1 MTLIQIPDTINSDL
15 SLICG
20 YTFNQPELSAND
32 FVIVEDRASY
42 RNYFGQVVG
51 PQANL
56 NRSALG
62 PQDNATINAFEQ
74 LEQNNYTRE
83 VVVREVY
90 FYQVNLIKDITQ
102 DPPSSVRRRPQIG
115 SIARQAEEAE
125 IIRYLNLPPADE
137 KYRIGQ
143 IIDSNIGIYI
153 NRRTLFY
160 QSLIAG
166 ATGSGKTNSCANYI
180 RAALQMKFAVII
192 YDHKPDYQDIDK
204 PNQDAMDLLKGNGQ
218 TAQGTTW
225 IEGVNTKYYYLG
237 EQSTTLKGTSI
248 AIPASEFDPAVLAA
262 VMYYPPNETNPR
274 EEFETLLEEFDDEQ
288 QANRKGDEQVTWTL
302 GDFFQWVTSN
312 ASNPSDWQPPP
323 SRRGSIDMRTYR
335 AMVNKMLRR
344 NRRPAWVDGGLPI
357 RPMGN
362 PNGSRARRS
371 SNSAATMGQEQT
383 PPITQW
389 FDPSD
394 TNLLQPG
401 RALVIRVGQAGGG
414 RDYGLF
420 LNYML
425 KRVYDLKEQRKI
437 KFPVLHHIDEAQDL
451 FNGSKQFASAIG
463 NVLSEGVRKGR
474 SRQIAFTIAV
484 QSAAQIPDDILN
496 NLNTRIIHRHNRA
509 SEAQRALEK
518 AADAQISMTKNFG
531 PGEALVDIF
540 GASAVVNARM
550 RLSPFQLTTEELL
563 QQQEQPAQAL
573 QQTQEETEELLQQQ
587 EQPAQALQQ
596 TQEETEELLQ
606 QQEQP
611 AQALQQT
618 QEEEDIGF

>member
-20 YTFNQPELSAND
+20 YTFNEPELSAND
-32 FVIVEDRASY
+32 FVIVEDRASH

-74 LEQNNYTRE
+74 LEQNNYARE

-115 SIARQAEEAE
+115 SIARQATEDE

-137 KYRIGQ
+137 RYRIGQ

-153 NRRTLFY
+153 NPRTLFY

-180 RAALQMKFAVII
+180 RAALQMGFAVII
-192 YDHKPDYQDIDK
+192 YDHKPDYQHIDR
-204 PNQDAMDLLKGNGQ
+204 PNQDATDILNGNGQ
-218 TAQGTTW
+218 TDQDTTW
-225 IEGVNTKYYYLG
+225 IEGINADYYYLG
-237 EQSTTLKGTSI
+237 DESTAFQGTPI
-248 AIPASEFDPAVLAA
+248 GIPASEFDPAVLAA
-262 VMYYPPNETNPR
+262 VMYSPPNETNSR
-274 EEFETLLEEFDDEQ
+274 EEFETLLEEFDDER
-288 QANRKGDEQVTWTL
+288 QADQNGNDRVIWTL
-302 GDFFQWVTSN
+302 RDFFQWVTSN
-312 ASNPSDWQPPP
+312 NDRNWQPPAHTGDRFAGRQR
-323 SRRGSIDMRTYR
+323 STYD
-335 AMVNKMLRR
+335 AMVKKMLRR

-357 RPMGN
+357 RPTAN
-362 PNGSRARRS
+362 PNGTRPTRS
-371 SNSAATMGQEQT
+371 SPSAAVFGQDQT
-383 PPITQW
+383 PQQPQY
-389 FDPSD
+389 FDP

-425 KRVYDLKEQRKI
+425 KRVYDLKEQRQI
-437 KFPVLHHIDEAQDL
+437 TFPVMHHIDEAQDL

-531 PGEALVDIF
+531 PGEALVDLF
-540 GASAVVNARM
+540 GASAVVSARM

-563 QQQEQPAQAL
+563 QQQEE
-573 QQTQEETEELLQQQ
+573 QQTASQSQRQRRSS
-587 EQPAQALQQ
+587 Q
-596 TQEETEELLQ
+596 TR
-606 QQEQP
+606 
-611 AQALQQT
+611 
-618 QEEEDIGF
+618 

>member
-32 FVIVEDRASY
+32 FVIVEDRASQ

-74 LEQNNYTRE
+74 LEQNNYARE

-102 DPPSSVRRRPQIG
+102 DPPSSARRRPQIG
-115 SIARQAEEAE
+115 SIARQATEDE
-125 IIRYLNLPPADE
+125 IIRYLSLPPADE
-137 KYRIGQ
+137 RYRIGQ
-143 IIDSNIGIYI
+143 IIDTNIGVYV
-153 NRRTLFY
+153 NSRTLFY

-166 ATGSGKTNSCANYI
+166 STGSGKTNSCANYI
-180 RAALQMKFAVII
+180 RAALQMDFAVII
-192 YDHKPDYQDIDK
+192 YDHKPDYQHINR
-204 PNQDAMDLLKGNGQ
+204 PNQDAIDILNRNGQ
-218 TAQGTTW
+218 TDQDTTW
-225 IEGVNTKYYYLG
+225 IEGVNANFYYLG
-237 EQSTTLKGTSI
+237 EESTAFQGTSI

-262 VMYYPPNETNPR
+262 VMYYPPNETNQR

-288 QANRKGDEQVTWTL
+288 QANQNGNEPVIWTL
-302 GDFFQWVTSN
+302 RDFFQWVTSN
-312 ASNPSDWQPPP
+312 QNSWQPPE
-323 SRRGSIDMRTYR
+323 SARERLAGKQASTYKT
-335 AMVNKMLRR
+335 MVSKMLRR

-357 RPMGN
+357 RPTGN
-362 PNGSRARRS
+362 SNGNRNIRIDPN
-371 SNSAATMGQEQT
+371 AAMLNLVQT
-383 PPITQW
+383 PQQPQW
-389 FDPSD
+389 FDP
-394 TNLLQPG
+394 TTLLQTG

-425 KRVYDLKEQRKI
+425 KRVYELKEQRHI
-437 KFPVLHHIDEAQDL
+437 TFPVLHHIDEAQDL
-451 FNGSKQFASAIG
+451 FNGSKQFASAMG

-531 PGEALVDIF
+531 PGEALVDLF

-563 QQQEQPAQAL
+563 QQQEQQL
-573 QQTQEETEELLQQQ
+573 QQAQQPQQELL
-587 EQPAQALQQ
+587 A
-596 TQEETEELLQ
+596 
-606 QQEQP
+606 
-611 AQALQQT
+611 
-618 QEEEDIGF
+618 QEEEMPF

>member
-32 FVIVEDRASY
+32 FVIIEDSASQ
-42 RNYFGQVVG
+42 RKYFGQVVG

-74 LEQNNYTRE
+74 LEQKRYTRE

-102 DPPSSVRRRPQIG
+102 NPPSSVRRRPQIG
-115 SIARQAEEAE
+115 SIARQATEDE
-125 IIRYLNLPPADE
+125 IITYLNLPPADE
-137 KYRIGQ
+137 RYRIGQ
-143 IIDSNIGIYI
+143 IIDTNIGIYI
-153 NRRTLFY
+153 NPRTLYY

-166 ATGSGKTNSCANYI
+166 STGSGKTNSCANYI
-180 RAALQMKFAVII
+180 RAASQMNFAVII
-192 YDHKPDYQDIDK
+192 YDHKPDYQHIDI
-204 PNQDAMDLLKGNGQ
+204 PNQDAKDILNSNERTDQ
-218 TAQGTTW
+218 DTTW
-225 IEGVNTKYYYLG
+225 IEGINTDYYYLG
-237 EQSTTLKGTSI
+237 DESTAFKGTPI

-262 VMYYPPNETNPR
+262 VMYYPPNEINSR

-288 QANRKGDEQVTWTL
+288 QANNKNDDRTTWTL
-302 GDFFQWVTSN
+302 GDFYKWVTSYDS
-312 ASNPSDWQPPP
+312 SNPTAAPQAPPHK
-323 SRRGSIDMRTYR
+323 RGVIDARTYK
-335 AMVNKMLRR
+335 AMLSKMVRR
-344 NRRPAWVDGGLPI
+344 NRRPVWVDGGEPI
-357 RPMGN
+357 RPQ
-362 PNGSRARRS
+362 
-371 SNSAATMGQEQT
+371 SNSNGTKSIKPNPSAAMFGKDTAPQK
-383 PPITQW
+383 PQW
-389 FDPSD
+389 FDPAS
-394 TNLLQPG
+394 LLKPG
-401 RALVIRVGQAGGG
+401 KALVIRVGQSGGG

-425 KRVYDLKEQRKI
+425 KRVYDLKEQRQI
-437 KFPVLHHIDEAQDL
+437 AFPVLHHIDEAQDL
-451 FNGSKQFASAIG
+451 FNGSKQFASAMG

-531 PGEALVDIF
+531 PGEALVDLF

-563 QQQEQPAQAL
+563 QA
-573 QQTQEETEELLQQQ
+573 
-587 EQPAQALQQ
+587 
-596 TQEETEELLQ
+596 
-606 QQEQP
+606 
-611 AQALQQT
+611 
-618 QEEEDIGF
+618 QEEEQQQQAAPQSKK

>member
-20 YTFNQPELSAND
+20 YTFNEPELSANE
-32 FVIVEDRASY
+32 FVIVEDRASQ
-42 RNYFGQVVG
+42 RKYFGQVVG

-74 LEQNNYTRE
+74 LEQNNYARD

-90 FYQVNLIKDITQ
+90 FYQINLIKDITQ
-102 DPPSSVRRRPQIG
+102 NPPSSIRRRPQIG
-115 SIARQAEEAE
+115 SIAREATEEE

-137 KYRIGQ
+137 NYRIGE
-143 IIDSNIGIYI
+143 IIDTNIGIYLSA
-153 NRRTLFY
+153 RTLFY

-192 YDHKPDYQDIDK
+192 YDHKPDYQHINT
-204 PNQDAMDLLKGNGQ
+204 PNQDAIEILSGNGKTDQ
-218 TAQGTTW
+218 DTTW
-225 IEGVNTKYYYLG
+225 IEGVNTDFYYLG
-237 EQSTTLKGTSI
+237 EESTAFQGTPI

-262 VMYYPPNETNPR
+262 VMYYPPNETNSR
-274 EEFETLLEEFDDEQ
+274 EEFETLLEEYNDER
-288 QANRKGDEQVTWTL
+288 QAAQDNNEPVNWTL
-302 GDFFQWVTSN
+302 GDFFRWVTSYNPQSPN
-312 ASNPSDWQPPP
+312 ASWQPPEHARERLGGRQA
-323 SRRGSIDMRTYR
+323 STYR
-335 AMVNKMLRR
+335 AMVAKMLRR

-357 RPMGN
+357 RPMANANGRGD
-362 PNGSRARRS
+362 PNAVILGL
-371 SNSAATMGQEQT
+371 NQIPQQ
-383 PPITQW
+383 PQW
-389 FDPSD
+389 FDP

-425 KRVYDLKEQRKI
+425 KRVYDLKEQRRI
-437 KFPVLHHIDEAQDL
+437 TFPVLHHIDEAQDL

-531 PGEALVDIF
+531 PGEALVDLF

-563 QQQEQPAQAL
+563 QQQEQQL
-573 QQTQEETEELLQQQ
+573 QNELL
-587 EQPAQALQQ
+587 A
-596 TQEETEELLQ
+596 
-606 QQEQP
+606 
-611 AQALQQT
+611 
-618 QEEEDIGF
+618 QEEEMPF

>member
-20 YTFNQPELSAND
+20 YTFNDPELSAND
-32 FVIVEDRASY
+32 FVIVEDRTSH

-74 LEQNNYTRE
+74 LEQNNYARE

-115 SIARQAEEAE
+115 SIARQATEDE

-153 NRRTLFY
+153 NPRTLFY

-180 RAALQMKFAVII
+180 RAALQMGFAVII
-192 YDHKPDYQDIDK
+192 YDHKPDYQHINR
-204 PNQDAMDLLKGNGQ
+204 PNQDAIDILNGNGQ
-218 TAQGTTW
+218 IDQDTTW
-225 IEGVNTKYYYLG
+225 IEGINADYYYLG
-237 EQSTTLKGTSI
+237 DESTAFQGTPI
-248 AIPASEFDPAVLAA
+248 GIPASEFDPAVLAA
-262 VMYYPPNETNPR
+262 VMYSPPNETNSR
-274 EEFETLLEEFDDEQ
+274 EEFETLLEEFDDER
-288 QANRKGDEQVTWTL
+288 QADQNGNDRVIWTL
-302 GDFFQWVTSN
+302 RDFFQWVTSN
-312 ASNPSDWQPPP
+312 NDRNWQPPAHTGDRFAGRQR
-323 SRRGSIDMRTYR
+323 STYD
-335 AMVNKMLRR
+335 AMVKKMLRR

-357 RPMGN
+357 RGTAN
-362 PNGSRARRS
+362 SNGARSRRPTSA
-371 SNSAATMGQEQT
+371 SAAALGQDQT
-383 PPITQW
+383 PQQPQW
-389 FDPSD
+389 FDP
-394 TNLLQPG
+394 TNLLKPG
-401 RALVIRVGQAGGG
+401 RALVIQVGQAGGG

-425 KRVYDLKEQRKI
+425 KRVYELRDQRHI
-437 KFPVLHHIDEAQDL
+437 TFPVLHHIDEAQDL

-474 SRQIAFTIAV
+474 SKEIAFTISV

-518 AADAQISMTKNFG
+518 AADAQISMTRNFG
-531 PGEALVDIF
+531 PGEALVDLF

-563 QQQEQPAQAL
+563 QQQEQQAQS
-573 QQTQEETEELLQQQ
+573 
-587 EQPAQALQQ
+587 QPQKQRR
-596 TQEETEELLQ
+596 
-606 QQEQP
+606 
-611 AQALQQT
+611 
-618 QEEEDIGF
+618 GS

>member
-32 FVIVEDRASY
+32 FVIVEDRASH

-115 SIARQAEEAE
+115 SIARQATEDE

-137 KYRIGQ
+137 RYRIGQ

-153 NRRTLFY
+153 NPRTLFY

-166 ATGSGKTNSCANYI
+166 STGSGKTNSCANYI
-180 RAALQMKFAVII
+180 RAALQMGFAVII
-192 YDHKPDYQDIDK
+192 YDHKPDYQHINRRNQEAIDILNRNVHAD
-204 PNQDAMDLLKGNGQ
+204 QD
-218 TAQGTTW
+218 TTW
-225 IEGVNTKYYYLG
+225 IEGVNADYYYLG
-237 EQSTTLKGTSI
+237 EESTAFDGTPI

-262 VMYYPPNETNPR
+262 VMYYPPNETNAR

-288 QANRKGDEQVTWTL
+288 HANQNDNEPVIWTL
-302 GDFFQWVTSN
+302 REFFQWVTSN
-312 ASNPSDWQPPP
+312 QDPWQPPAQ
-323 SRRGSIDMRTYR
+323 RRGQIDMRTYN
-335 AMVNKMLRR
+335 AMVRKMLRR
-344 NRRPAWVDGGLPI
+344 NRRPAWVDGGLSI
-357 RPMGN
+357 RPTAN
-362 PNGSRARRS
+362 PNGARGRRPS
-371 SNSAATMGQEQT
+371 ASAAMLGLEQT
-383 PPITQW
+383 PQQPQW
-389 FDPSD
+389 FDPTD
-394 TNLLQPG
+394 LLQPG

-425 KRVYDLKEQRKI
+425 RRVYELKDQRQI
-437 KFPVLHHIDEAQDL
+437 TFPVLHHIDEAQDL
-451 FNGSKQFASAIG
+451 FNGSKQFASAMG
-463 NVLSEGVRKGR
+463 NVLSEGIRKGR

-531 PGEALVDIF
+531 PGEALVDLF

-563 QQQEQPAQAL
+563 QQQEQQQAAS
-573 QQTQEETEELLQQQ
+573 QSQRQRRGSQTR
-587 EQPAQALQQ
+587 
-596 TQEETEELLQ
+596 
-606 QQEQP
+606 
-611 AQALQQT
+611 
-618 QEEEDIGF
+618 

>member
-20 YTFNQPELSAND
+20 YTFNEPELSAND
-32 FVIVEDRASY
+32 FVIVEDHASH
-42 RNYFGQVVG
+42 RNYFGQVVS

-74 LEQNNYTRE
+74 LERNNYARE
-83 VVVREVY
+83 IVVREVY

-115 SIARQAEEAE
+115 SIARQATEDE

-153 NRRTLFY
+153 SPRTLFY

-180 RAALQMKFAVII
+180 RAALEMGFAVII
-192 YDHKPDYQDIDK
+192 YDHKPDYQHIDR
-204 PNQDAMDLLKGNGQ
+204 PNQDAIEILNGNGQ
-218 TAQGTTW
+218 TDQGTTW
-225 IEGVNTKYYYLG
+225 IQGINADYYYLG
-237 EQSTTLKGTSI
+237 EESTAFQGTSI

-262 VMYYPPNETNPR
+262 VMYYPPNETNSR

-288 QANRKGDEQVTWTL
+288 QANQNGNAPVIWTL
-302 GDFFQWVTSN
+302 RDFFQWVTSN
-312 ASNPSDWQPPP
+312 QDNWQPPEHARERLGGRQA
-323 SRRGSIDMRTYR
+323 STYR
-335 AMVNKMLRR
+335 AMVSKMLRR
-344 NRRPAWVDGGLPI
+344 NRRPAWVDGGMPI
-357 RPMGN
+357 RQTAN
-362 PNGSRARRS
+362 PNGARGRRPS
-371 SNSAATMGQEQT
+371 PSAAVFGQDET
-383 PPITQW
+383 PQQPQW
-389 FDPSD
+389 FDPAD
-394 TNLLQPG
+394 LLQPG

-425 KRVYDLKEQRKI
+425 KRVYELKDQRRI
-437 KFPVLHHIDEAQDL
+437 IFPVLHHIDEAQDL

-474 SRQIAFTIAV
+474 SRQIAFTISV

-531 PGEALVDIF
+531 PGEALIDLF

-563 QQQEQPAQAL
+563 QQQELQATS
-573 QQTQEETEELLQQQ
+573 QSQRQRRGSQTR
-587 EQPAQALQQ
+587 
-596 TQEETEELLQ
+596 
-606 QQEQP
+606 
-611 AQALQQT
+611 
-618 QEEEDIGF
+618 

>member
-32 FVIVEDRASY
+32 FVIVEDRASQ

-90 FYQVNLIKDITQ
+90 FYQINLIKDITQ
-102 DPPSSVRRRPQIG
+102 DPPNSVRRRPQIG
-115 SIARQAEEAE
+115 SIARQATENE
-125 IIRYLNLPPADE
+125 IIRYLSLPPADE
-137 KYRIGQ
+137 RYRIGQ
-143 IIDSNIGIYI
+143 IIDTNIGVYV
-153 NRRTLFY
+153 NPRTLFY

-166 ATGSGKTNSCANYI
+166 STGSGKTNSCANYI
-180 RAALQMKFAVII
+180 RAALQMDFGVII
-192 YDHKPDYQDIDK
+192 YDHKPDYQHINRL
-204 PNQDAMDLLKGNGQ
+204 NQDAIDILNRNGQ
-218 TAQGTTW
+218 TDQDTTW
-225 IEGVNTKYYYLG
+225 IEGVNADFYYLG
-237 EQSTTLKGTSI
+237 EESTAFQGTPI

-262 VMYYPPNETNPR
+262 VMYYPPNETNSR
-274 EEFETLLEEFDDEQ
+274 EEFETLLEEFDDERHADQ
-288 QANRKGDEQVTWTL
+288 NGNEPVIWTL
-302 GDFFQWVTSN
+302 GDFFQWVTSYNPQSPN
-312 ASNPSDWQPPP
+312 APWQPPEHA
-323 SRRGSIDMRTYR
+323 RERLGGRQAQTYR
-335 AMVNKMLRR
+335 AMVAKMLRR

-357 RPMGN
+357 RPTAN
-362 PNGSRARRS
+362 ANATRARRPS
-371 SNSAATMGQEQT
+371 ASAAVFGQDQT
-383 PPITQW
+383 PQQPQW
-389 FDPSD
+389 FDP

-425 KRVYDLKEQRKI
+425 KRVYDLKEQRQI
-437 KFPVLHHIDEAQDL
+437 AFPVLHHIDEAQDL

-531 PGEALVDIF
+531 PGEALVDLF

-563 QQQEQPAQAL
+563 QQQEQ
-573 QQTQEETEELLQQQ
+573 QQQPHQELL
-587 EQPAQALQQ
+587 P
-596 TQEETEELLQ
+596 
-606 QQEQP
+606 
-611 AQALQQT
+611 
-618 QEEEDIGF
+618 QEEEMPF

>member
-20 YTFNQPELSAND
+20 YTFNEPELSAND
-32 FVIVEDRASY
+32 FVIVEDRVSH

-74 LEQNNYTRE
+74 LEQNNYARE

-102 DPPSSVRRRPQIG
+102 EPPSSVRRRPQIG
-115 SIARQAEEAE
+115 SIARQATEDQ
-125 IIRYLNLPPADE
+125 IIRYLSLPPANE
-137 KYRIGQ
+137 SYRIGQ
-143 IIDSNIGIYI
+143 IIDTNIGIYV
-153 NRRTLFY
+153 NPRTLFY

-166 ATGSGKTNSCANYI
+166 STGSGKTNSCANYI
-180 RAALQMKFAVII
+180 RAALQMDFAVII
-192 YDHKPDYQDIDK
+192 YDHKPDYQHINRQ
-204 PNQDAMDLLKGNGQ
+204 NQDARDILNRNGQ
-218 TAQGTTW
+218 TDQDTTW
-225 IEGVNTKYYYLG
+225 IEGVNADFYYLG
-237 EQSTTLKGTSI
+237 EESSAFQGTSI

-262 VMYYPPNETNPR
+262 VMYYPPNETNSR
-274 EEFETLLEEFDDEQ
+274 EEFETLLEEFDDERHADQ
-288 QANRKGDEQVTWTL
+288 NGNEPVIWTL
-302 GDFFQWVTSN
+302 GDFFQWVTSYNPQSPN
-312 ASNPSDWQPPP
+312 APWQPPEHA
-323 SRRGSIDMRTYR
+323 RERLGGRQAQTYR
-335 AMVNKMLRR
+335 AMVAKMLRR

-357 RPMGN
+357 RPTAN
-362 PNGSRARRS
+362 PSATRGRRAS
-371 SNSAATMGQEQT
+371 PSAAVFGQDQT
-383 PPITQW
+383 PQQPQW
-389 FDPSD
+389 FDP

-425 KRVYDLKEQRKI
+425 KRVYDLKEQRQI
-437 KFPVLHHIDEAQDL
+437 TFPVLHHIDEAQDL

-531 PGEALVDIF
+531 PGEALVDLF

-563 QQQEQPAQAL
+563 QQQEQQA
-573 QQTQEETEELLQQQ
+573 QEEIQ
-587 EQPAQALQQ
+587 
-596 TQEETEELLQ
+596 
-606 QQEQP
+606 
-611 AQALQQT
+611 
-618 QEEEDIGF
+618 F

>member
-1 MTLIQIPDTINSDL
+1 M
-15 SLICG
+15 
-20 YTFNQPELSAND
+20 
-32 FVIVEDRASY
+32 
-42 RNYFGQVVG
+42 
-51 PQANL
+51 

-74 LEQNNYTRE
+74 LEQNNYARE

-115 SIARQAEEAE
+115 SIARQATEDE

-153 NRRTLFY
+153 NPRTLFY

-180 RAALQMKFAVII
+180 RAALQMGFAVII
-192 YDHKPDYQDIDK
+192 YDHKPDYQHINR
-204 PNQDAMDLLKGNGQ
+204 PNQDAIDILNGNGQ
-218 TAQGTTW
+218 IDQDTTW
-225 IEGVNTKYYYLG
+225 IEGINADYYYLG
-237 EQSTTLKGTSI
+237 DESTAFQGTPI
-248 AIPASEFDPAVLAA
+248 GIPASEFDPAVLAA
-262 VMYYPPNETNPR
+262 VMYSPPNETNSR
-274 EEFETLLEEFDDEQ
+274 EEFETLLEEFDDER
-288 QANRKGDEQVTWTL
+288 QADQNGNDRVIWTL
-302 GDFFQWVTSN
+302 RDFFQWVTSN
-312 ASNPSDWQPPP
+312 NDRNWQPPAHTGDRFAGRQR
-323 SRRGSIDMRTYR
+323 STYD
-335 AMVNKMLRR
+335 AMVKKMLRR

-357 RPMGN
+357 RGTAN
-362 PNGSRARRS
+362 SNGARSRRPTSA
-371 SNSAATMGQEQT
+371 SAAALGQDQT
-383 PPITQW
+383 PQQPQW
-389 FDPSD
+389 FDP
-394 TNLLQPG
+394 TNLLKPG
-401 RALVIRVGQAGGG
+401 RALVIQVGQAGGG

-425 KRVYDLKEQRKI
+425 KRVYELRDQRHI
-437 KFPVLHHIDEAQDL
+437 TFPVLHHIDEAQDL

-474 SRQIAFTIAV
+474 SKEIAFTISV

-518 AADAQISMTKNFG
+518 AADAQISMTRNFG
-531 PGEALVDIF
+531 PGEALVDLF

-563 QQQEQPAQAL
+563 QQQEQQAQS
-573 QQTQEETEELLQQQ
+573 
-587 EQPAQALQQ
+587 QPQKQRR
-596 TQEETEELLQ
+596 
-606 QQEQP
+606 
-611 AQALQQT
+611 
-618 QEEEDIGF
+618 GS

>member
-32 FVIVEDRASY
+32 FVIVEDRASQ

-115 SIARQAEEAE
+115 SIARQATEDD
-125 IIRYLNLPPADE
+125 IIRYLSLPPADE
-137 KYRIGQ
+137 RYRIGQ
-143 IIDSNIGIYI
+143 IIDTNIGVYV
-153 NRRTLFY
+153 NPRTLFY

-166 ATGSGKTNSCANYI
+166 STGSGKTNSCANYI
-180 RAALQMKFAVII
+180 RAALQMDFAVII
-192 YDHKPDYQDIDK
+192 YDHKPDYQHINRL
-204 PNQDAMDLLKGNGQ
+204 NQDAIDILNRNGQ
-218 TAQGTTW
+218 TDQDTTW
-225 IEGVNTKYYYLG
+225 IEGVNADFYYLG
-237 EQSTTLKGTSI
+237 EESTAFQGTPI

-262 VMYYPPNETNPR
+262 VMYYPPNETNSR
-274 EEFETLLEEFDDEQ
+274 EEFETLLEEFDDER
-288 QANRKGDEQVTWTL
+288 QAEQNGNERAIWTL
-302 GDFFQWVTSN
+302 SDFFRWVTSN
-312 ASNPSDWQPPP
+312 NDRNWQPPAHTGDRFAGRQR
-323 SRRGSIDMRTYR
+323 STYD
-335 AMVNKMLRR
+335 AMVKKMLRR

-357 RPMGN
+357 RPTANANGN
-362 PNGSRARRS
+362 RNIRPDPN
-371 SNSAATMGQEQT
+371 AAILGLTQT
-383 PPITQW
+383 PQQPQW
-389 FDPSD
+389 FDP
-394 TNLLQPG
+394 TELLKRG
-401 RALVIRVGQAGGG
+401 KALVIRVGQAGGG

-425 KRVYDLKEQRKI
+425 KRVYELKEQRKI
-437 KFPVLHHIDEAQDL
+437 NFPVLHHIDEAQDL

-531 PGEALVDIF
+531 PGEALVDLF

-563 QQQEQPAQAL
+563 QQQEQ
-573 QQTQEETEELLQQQ
+573 QQQPHQEQQQQ
-587 EQPAQALQQ
+587 EQQPH
-596 TQEETEELLQ
+596 QEISAEN
-606 QQEQP
+606 
-611 AQALQQT
+611 
-618 QEEEDIGF
+618 EDIPF

>member
-32 FVIVEDRASY
+32 FVIVEDRASH

-115 SIARQAEEAE
+115 SIARQATEDE

-137 KYRIGQ
+137 RYRIGQ

-153 NRRTLFY
+153 NPRTLFY

-166 ATGSGKTNSCANYI
+166 STGSGKTNSCANYI
-180 RAALQMKFAVII
+180 RAALQMGFAVII
-192 YDHKPDYQDIDK
+192 YDHKPDYQHINRRNQEAIDILNRNVHAD
-204 PNQDAMDLLKGNGQ
+204 QD
-218 TAQGTTW
+218 TTW
-225 IEGVNTKYYYLG
+225 IEGVNADYYYLG
-237 EQSTTLKGTSI
+237 EESTAFDGTPI

-262 VMYYPPNETNPR
+262 VMYYPPNETNAR

-288 QANRKGDEQVTWTL
+288 HANQNDNEPVIWTL
-302 GDFFQWVTSN
+302 REFFQWVTSN
-312 ASNPSDWQPPP
+312 QDPWQPPAQ
-323 SRRGSIDMRTYR
+323 RRGQIDMRTYN
-335 AMVNKMLRR
+335 AMVRKMLRR
-344 NRRPAWVDGGLPI
+344 NRRPAWVDGGLSI
-357 RPMGN
+357 RPTAN
-362 PNGSRARRS
+362 PNGARGRRPS
-371 SNSAATMGQEQT
+371 ASAAMLGLEQT
-383 PPITQW
+383 PQQPQW
-389 FDPSD
+389 FDPTD
-394 TNLLQPG
+394 LLQPG

-425 KRVYDLKEQRKI
+425 WRVYELKDQRQI
-437 KFPVLHHIDEAQDL
+437 TVPVLHHIDEAQDL
-451 FNGSKQFASAIG
+451 FNGSKQFASAMG
-463 NVLSEGVRKGR
+463 NVLSEGIRKGR

-531 PGEALVDIF
+531 PGEALVDLF

-563 QQQEQPAQAL
+563 QQQEQQQAAS
-573 QQTQEETEELLQQQ
+573 QSQRQRRGSQTR
-587 EQPAQALQQ
+587 
-596 TQEETEELLQ
+596 
-606 QQEQP
+606 
-611 AQALQQT
+611 
-618 QEEEDIGF
+618 

>member
-32 FVIVEDRASY
+32 FVIVEDRASH

-115 SIARQAEEAE
+115 SIARQATEDE

-137 KYRIGQ
+137 RYRIGQ

-153 NRRTLFY
+153 NPRTLFY

-166 ATGSGKTNSCANYI
+166 STGSGKTNSCANYI
-180 RAALQMKFAVII
+180 RAALQMGFAVII
-192 YDHKPDYQDIDK
+192 YDHKPDYQHINRRNQEAIDILNRNVHAD
-204 PNQDAMDLLKGNGQ
+204 QD
-218 TAQGTTW
+218 TTW
-225 IEGVNTKYYYLG
+225 IEGVNADYYYLG
-237 EQSTTLKGTSI
+237 EESTAFDGTPI

-262 VMYYPPNETNPR
+262 VMYYPPNETNAR

-288 QANRKGDEQVTWTL
+288 HANQNDNEPVIWTL
-302 GDFFQWVTSN
+302 REFFQWVTSN
-312 ASNPSDWQPPP
+312 QDPWQPPAQ
-323 SRRGSIDMRTYR
+323 RRGQIDMRTYN
-335 AMVNKMLRR
+335 AMVRKMLRR
-344 NRRPAWVDGGLPI
+344 NRRPAWVDGGLSI
-357 RPMGN
+357 RPTAN
-362 PNGSRARRS
+362 PNGARGRRPS
-371 SNSAATMGQEQT
+371 ASAAMLGLEQT
-383 PPITQW
+383 PQQPQW
-389 FDPSD
+389 FDPTD
-394 TNLLQPG
+394 LLQPG

-425 KRVYDLKEQRKI
+425 RRVYELKDQRQI
-437 KFPVLHHIDEAQDL
+437 TFPVLHHIDEVQDL
-451 FNGSKQFASAIG
+451 FNGSKQFASAMG
-463 NVLSEGVRKGR
+463 NVLSEGIRKGR

-531 PGEALVDIF
+531 PGEALVDLF

-563 QQQEQPAQAL
+563 QQQEQQQAAS
-573 QQTQEETEELLQQQ
+573 QSQRQRRGSQTR
-587 EQPAQALQQ
+587 
-596 TQEETEELLQ
+596 
-606 QQEQP
+606 
-611 AQALQQT
+611 
-618 QEEEDIGF
+618 

>member
-15 SLICG
+15 TLICG
-20 YTFNQPELSAND
+20 YTFNEPELSAND
-32 FVIVEDRASY
+32 FVIVEDRASR

-56 NRSALG
+56 NRSALS

-74 LEQNNYTRE
+74 LEQNKYTRE

-90 FYQVNLIKDITQ
+90 FYQINLIKDITQ
-102 DPPSSVRRRPQIG
+102 YPPSSIRLRPKIV
-115 SIARQAEEAE
+115 SIARQATEDE

-137 KYRIGQ
+137 SYRIGE
-143 IIDSNIGIYI
+143 IIDTNIGIYL
-153 NRRTLFY
+153 NSRTLFY

-180 RAALQMKFAVII
+180 RAALQMGFAVII
-192 YDHKPDYQDIDK
+192 YDHKPDYQHINRQ
-204 PNQDAMDLLKGNGQ
+204 NQDAIDILNQNGQ
-218 TAQGTTW
+218 ANRDMSW
-225 IEGVNTKYYYLG
+225 VEGVNANFYYLG
-237 EQSTTLKGTSI
+237 EESTAFQGIPI

-274 EEFETLLEEFDDEQ
+274 EEFETFLEEFDDEQ
-288 QANRKGDEQVTWTL
+288 QAEQNNNEPVIWTL

-312 ASNPSDWQPPP
+312 QNPWQPPP
-323 SRRGSIDMRTYR
+323 HRRGQIDMRTYR
-335 AMVNKMLRR
+335 AMVNKMRRR
-344 NRRPAWVDGGLPI
+344 NRRPAWVDGGMPI
-357 RPMGN
+357 DIRGN
-362 PNGSRARRS
+362 PNGTRGRNS
-371 SNSAATMGQEQT
+371 SASAAVFGQDQT
-383 PPITQW
+383 PLQPQW
-389 FDPSD
+389 FDP

-425 KRVYDLKEQRKI
+425 KRVYDLKEQRQI
-437 KFPVLHHIDEAQDL
+437 TFPVLHHIDEAQDL
-451 FNGSKQFASAIG
+451 FNGSKQFASAMG
-463 NVLSEGVRKGR
+463 NILNEGVRKGR

-518 AADAQISMTKNFG
+518 ASDAQISMTKNFG
-531 PGEALVDIF
+531 PGEALVDLF

-563 QQQEQPAQAL
+563 QQQEQQL
-573 QQTQEETEELLQQQ
+573 QQTQQSHEELF
-587 EQPAQALQQ
+587 AQ
-596 TQEETEELLQ
+596 
-606 QQEQP
+606 
-611 AQALQQT
+611 
-618 QEEEDIGF
+618 EEDIEF

>member
-20 YTFNQPELSAND
+20 YTFNEPELSAND
-32 FVIVEDRASY
+32 FVIVEDRASQ

-74 LEQNNYTRE
+74 LEQNNYARE

-115 SIARQAEEAE
+115 SIARQATEDE
-125 IIRYLNLPPADE
+125 IIRYLSLPPANE
-137 KYRIGQ
+137 SYRIGQ
-143 IIDSNIGIYI
+143 IIDTNIGIYV
-153 NRRTLFY
+153 NPRTLFY

-166 ATGSGKTNSCANYI
+166 STGSGKTNSCANYI
-180 RAALQMKFAVII
+180 RAALQMDFAVII
-192 YDHKPDYQDIDK
+192 YDHKPDYQHINRQ
-204 PNQDAMDLLKGNGQ
+204 NQDAIDILNRNGQ
-218 TAQGTTW
+218 TDQDTTW
-225 IEGVNTKYYYLG
+225 IQGVNANFYYLG
-237 EQSTTLKGTSI
+237 EESSAFQGTPI

-262 VMYYPPNETNPR
+262 VMYYPPNETNSR
-274 EEFETLLEEFDDEQ
+274 EEFETLLEEFDDERHADQ
-288 QANRKGDEQVTWTL
+288 NGNEPVIWTL
-302 GDFFQWVTSN
+302 GDFFQWVTSYNPQSPN
-312 ASNPSDWQPPP
+312 APWQPPEHA
-323 SRRGSIDMRTYR
+323 RERLGGRQAQTYR
-335 AMVNKMLRR
+335 AMVAKMLRR

-357 RPMGN
+357 RPTAN
-362 PNGSRARRS
+362 PNATRGRTASP
-371 SNSAATMGQEQT
+371 SAAVFGQDQT
-383 PPITQW
+383 PQQPQW
-389 FDPSD
+389 FDP

-425 KRVYDLKEQRKI
+425 KRVYDLKEQRQI
-437 KFPVLHHIDEAQDL
+437 TFPVLHHIDEAQDL

-531 PGEALVDIF
+531 PGEALVDLF

-563 QQQEQPAQAL
+563 QQQEQQA
-573 QQTQEETEELLQQQ
+573 QEEIQ
-587 EQPAQALQQ
+587 
-596 TQEETEELLQ
+596 
-606 QQEQP
+606 
-611 AQALQQT
+611 
-618 QEEEDIGF
+618 F

>member
-20 YTFNQPELSAND
+20 YTFNEPELSAND
-32 FVIVEDRASY
+32 FVIVEDRASQ

-74 LEQNNYTRE
+74 LEQNNYARE

-115 SIARQAEEAE
+115 SIARQATEDE
-125 IIRYLNLPPADE
+125 IIRYLSLPPANE
-137 KYRIGQ
+137 SYRIGQ
-143 IIDSNIGIYI
+143 IIDTNIGIYV
-153 NRRTLFY
+153 NPRTLFY

-166 ATGSGKTNSCANYI
+166 STGSGKTNSCANYI
-180 RAALQMKFAVII
+180 RAALQMDFAVII
-192 YDHKPDYQDIDK
+192 YDHKPDYQHINRQ
-204 PNQDAMDLLKGNGQ
+204 NQDAIDILNRNGQ
-218 TAQGTTW
+218 TDQDTTW
-225 IEGVNTKYYYLG
+225 IQGVNANFYYLG
-237 EQSTTLKGTSI
+237 EESSAFQGTSI

-262 VMYYPPNETNPR
+262 VMYYPPNETNSR
-274 EEFETLLEEFDDEQ
+274 EEFETLLEEFDDERHADQ
-288 QANRKGDEQVTWTL
+288 NGNEPVIWTL
-302 GDFFQWVTSN
+302 GDFFQWVTSYNPQSPN
-312 ASNPSDWQPPP
+312 APWQPPEHA
-323 SRRGSIDMRTYR
+323 RERLGGRQAQTYR
-335 AMVNKMLRR
+335 AMVAKMLRR

-357 RPMGN
+357 RPTAN
-362 PNGSRARRS
+362 PNATRGRRAS
-371 SNSAATMGQEQT
+371 PSAAVFGQDQT
-383 PPITQW
+383 PQQPQW
-389 FDPSD
+389 FDP

-425 KRVYDLKEQRKI
+425 KRVYDLKEQRQI
-437 KFPVLHHIDEAQDL
+437 TFPVLHHIDEAQDL

-531 PGEALVDIF
+531 PGEALVDLF

-563 QQQEQPAQAL
+563 QQQEQQA
-573 QQTQEETEELLQQQ
+573 QEEIQ
-587 EQPAQALQQ
+587 
-596 TQEETEELLQ
+596 
-606 QQEQP
+606 
-611 AQALQQT
+611 
-618 QEEEDIGF
+618 F

>member
-20 YTFNQPELSAND
+20 YTFNEPELSAND
-32 FVIVEDRASY
+32 FVIVEDRASQ

-74 LEQNNYTRE
+74 LEQNNYARE

-115 SIARQAEEAE
+115 SIARQATEDE
-125 IIRYLNLPPADE
+125 IIRYLSLPPANE
-137 KYRIGQ
+137 SYRIGQ
-143 IIDSNIGIYI
+143 IIDTNIGIYV
-153 NRRTLFY
+153 NPRTLFY

-166 ATGSGKTNSCANYI
+166 STGSGKTNSCANYI
-180 RAALQMKFAVII
+180 RAALQMDFAVII
-192 YDHKPDYQDIDK
+192 YDHKPDYQHINRQ
-204 PNQDAMDLLKGNGQ
+204 NQDAIDILNRNGQ
-218 TAQGTTW
+218 TDQDTTW
-225 IEGVNTKYYYLG
+225 IQGVNANFYYLG
-237 EQSTTLKGTSI
+237 EESSAFQGTPI

-262 VMYYPPNETNPR
+262 VMYYPPNETNSR
-274 EEFETLLEEFDDEQ
+274 EEFETLLEEFDDERHADQ
-288 QANRKGDEQVTWTL
+288 NGNEPVIWTL
-302 GDFFQWVTSN
+302 GDFFQWVTSYNPQSPN
-312 ASNPSDWQPPP
+312 APWQPPEHA
-323 SRRGSIDMRTYR
+323 RERLGGRQAQTYR
-335 AMVNKMLRR
+335 AMVAKMLRR

-357 RPMGN
+357 RPTAN
-362 PNGSRARRS
+362 PNATRGRTASP
-371 SNSAATMGQEQT
+371 SAAVFGQDQT
-383 PPITQW
+383 PQQPQW
-389 FDPSD
+389 FDP

-425 KRVYDLKEQRKI
+425 KRVYDLKEQRQI
-437 KFPVLHHIDEAQDL
+437 TFPVLHHIDEAQDL

-531 PGEALVDIF
+531 PGEALVDLF

-563 QQQEQPAQAL
+563 DQIEQQA
-573 QQTQEETEELLQQQ
+573 QEEIE
-587 EQPAQALQQ
+587 
-596 TQEETEELLQ
+596 
-606 QQEQP
+606 
-611 AQALQQT
+611 
-618 QEEEDIGF
+618 F

>member
-15 SLICG
+15 SLISG
-20 YTFNQPELSAND
+20 YTFNEPELSAND
-32 FVIVEDRASY
+32 FVIVEDRASH
-42 RNYFGQVVG
+42 RKYFGQVVG

-74 LEQNNYTRE
+74 LEQNHYTRE
-83 VVVREVY
+83 VVVKEVY

-115 SIARQAEEAE
+115 SIARQATEEE
-125 IIRYLNLPPADE
+125 IIRYLNLPDADE
-137 KYRIGQ
+137 RYRIGQ
-143 IIDSNIGIYI
+143 IIDTNIGIYI
-153 NRRTLFY
+153 NPRTLFY

-180 RAALQMKFAVII
+180 RAALQMGFAVII
-192 YDHKPDYQDIDK
+192 YDHKPDYQHINRS
-204 PNQDAMDLLKGNGQ
+204 NQDAINILNENGQ
-218 TAQGTTW
+218 TDQDTTW
-225 IEGVNTKYYYLG
+225 IEGVNADFYYLG
-237 EQSTTLKGTSI
+237 EDSTAFQGTPI

-262 VMYYPPNETNPR
+262 VMYYPPNETNSR
-274 EEFETLLEEFDDEQ
+274 EEFETLLEEFDDERHADQ
-288 QANRKGDEQVTWTL
+288 NGNEPVIWTL

-312 ASNPSDWQPPP
+312 QDPWQAPGHA
-323 SRRGSIDMRTYR
+323 RERFKGAQGRTYTT
-335 AMVNKMLRR
+335 MVSKMLRR

-357 RPMGN
+357 RPIAN
-362 PNGSRARRS
+362 PNGTRGRRS
-371 SNSAATMGQEQT
+371 SPSAAVFGQDRT
-383 PPITQW
+383 PQQPQW
-389 FDPSD
+389 FDP
-394 TNLLQPG
+394 TNLLQSG

-425 KRVYDLKEQRKI
+425 KRVYDLKEQRQI
-437 KFPVLHHIDEAQDL
+437 TFPVLHHIDEAQDL

-474 SRQIAFTIAV
+474 SRQIAFTVAV

-531 PGEALVDIF
+531 PGEALVDLF

-563 QQQEQPAQAL
+563 QQQEQQM
-573 QQTQEETEELLQQQ
+573 QQ
-587 EQPAQALQQ
+587 EQQPHQ
-596 TQEETEELLQ
+596 ELLAP
-606 QQEQP
+606 EG
-611 AQALQQT
+611 
-618 QEEEDIGF
+618 DIPF

>member
-32 FVIVEDRASY
+32 FVIVEDRASH

-74 LEQNNYTRE
+74 LEQNNYARD

-115 SIARQAEEAE
+115 SIARLATENE
-125 IIRYLNLPPADE
+125 IITYLNLPEADE
-137 KYRIGQ
+137 RYRIGQ
-143 IIDSNIGIYI
+143 IIDTNIGIYLSSK
-153 NRRTLFY
+153 TLFY

-166 ATGSGKTNSCANYI
+166 STGSGKTNSCANYI
-180 RAALQMKFAVII
+180 RAALQMGFAVII
-192 YDHKPDYQDIDK
+192 YDHKPDYQHIDTQ
-204 PNQDAMDLLKGNGQ
+204 NQDAIDILNPNGQ
-218 TAQGTTW
+218 TDQDTTW
-225 IEGVNTKYYYLG
+225 IEGVNADFYYLG
-237 EQSTTLKGTSI
+237 EESSAFRRGTPI

-262 VMYYPPNETNPR
+262 VMYPHENNAR
-274 EEFETLLEEFDDEQ
+274 EEFETFLEEFDDEQ
-288 QANRKGDEQVTWTL
+288 QAESNSNERVNWTL
-302 GDFFQWVTSN
+302 AEFYRWVTSN
-312 ASNPSDWQPPP
+312 QNTWQPPESARERLKGP
-323 SRRGSIDMRTYR
+323 QLSTYR
-335 AMVNKMLRR
+335 TMVSKMTRR
-344 NRRPAWVDGGLPI
+344 NRRPTWVDGGLPI
-357 RPMGN
+357 RPTAN
-362 PNGSRARRS
+362 HNATRARRPS
-371 SNSAATMGQEQT
+371 ASAAVFGQAQT
-383 PPITQW
+383 PQQPQW
-389 FDPSD
+389 FDP

-425 KRVYDLKEQRKI
+425 KRVYELKEQRQI
-437 KFPVLHHIDEAQDL
+437 TFPVLHHIDEAQDL

-531 PGEALVDIF
+531 PGEALVDLF

-563 QQQEQPAQAL
+563 QQQEQQA
-573 QQTQEETEELLQQQ
+573 QEEIQ
-587 EQPAQALQQ
+587 
-596 TQEETEELLQ
+596 
-606 QQEQP
+606 
-611 AQALQQT
+611 
-618 QEEEDIGF
+618 F

>member
-20 YTFNQPELSAND
+20 YTFNEPELSANE
-32 FVIVEDRASY
+32 FVIVEDRAGH
-42 RNYFGQVVG
+42 RNYFGQIVG

-62 PQDNATINAFEQ
+62 PQDNSTINAFEQ
-74 LEQNNYTRE
+74 LEQNNYARE

-102 DPPSSVRRRPQIG
+102 KPPSSVRRRPQIG
-115 SIARQAEEAE
+115 SIARQATEDE

-137 KYRIGQ
+137 RYRIGQ
-143 IIDSNIGIYI
+143 IIDTNIGIYL
-153 NRRTLFY
+153 NPRTFFY

-180 RAALQMKFAVII
+180 RAALQMGFAVII
-192 YDHKPDYQDIDK
+192 YDHKPDYQHIDR
-204 PNQDAMDLLKGNGQ
+204 PNQEAIDILNGN
-218 TAQGTTW
+218 AQLDQDTTW
-225 IEGVNTKYYYLG
+225 IEGINADYYYLG
-237 EQSTTLKGTSI
+237 DESTAFQGNPI

-262 VMYYPPNETNPR
+262 VMYYPPNETNSR
-274 EEFETLLEEFDDEQ
+274 EEFETLLEEFDDER
-288 QANRKGDEQVTWTL
+288 QAEQNGNERVSWTL
-302 GDFFQWVTSN
+302 GDFFQWVTSYDSQNPN
-312 ASNPSDWQPPP
+312 ARQPPTH
-323 SRRGSIDMRTYR
+323 RRGGIDMRTYN
-335 AMVNKMLRR
+335 AMVNKMTRR

-357 RPMGN
+357 RPTGN
-362 PNGSRARRS
+362 SNGTRS
-371 SNSAATMGQEQT
+371 QRPSPSAAVFGQAQT
-383 PPITQW
+383 PQQPQW
-389 FDPSD
+389 FDPA
-394 TNLLQPG
+394 NLLQPG

-425 KRVYDLKEQRKI
+425 KRVYDLKEQRQI
-437 KFPVLHHIDEAQDL
+437 TFPVLHHIDEAQDL

-531 PGEALVDIF
+531 PGEALVDLF

-563 QQQEQPAQAL
+563 QQQEQQATSQSQRQRRTSL
-573 QQTQEETEELLQQQ
+573 
-587 EQPAQALQQ
+587 PR
-596 TQEETEELLQ
+596 
-606 QQEQP
+606 
-611 AQALQQT
+611 
-618 QEEEDIGF
+618 

>member
-15 SLICG
+15 SLISG
-20 YTFNQPELSAND
+20 YTFNEPELSAND
-32 FVIVEDRASY
+32 FVIVEDRASH

-83 VVVREVY
+83 VVVKEVY

-115 SIARQAEEAE
+115 SIARQATEEE
-125 IIRYLNLPPADE
+125 IIKYLNLPDADE
-137 KYRIGQ
+137 RYRIGQ
-143 IIDSNIGIYI
+143 IIDTNIGIYI
-153 NRRTLFY
+153 NPRTLFY

-180 RAALQMKFAVII
+180 RAALQMDFAVII
-192 YDHKPDYQDIDK
+192 YDHKPDYQHINRR
-204 PNQDAMDLLKGNGQ
+204 NQDAINILNENGQ
-218 TAQGTTW
+218 TDQDTTW
-225 IEGVNTKYYYLG
+225 IEGVNADFYYLG
-237 EQSTTLKGTSI
+237 EDSTAFQGTPI

-262 VMYYPPNETNPR
+262 VMYYPPNETNSR
-274 EEFETLLEEFDDEQ
+274 EEFETLLEEFDDERHADQ
-288 QANRKGDEQVTWTL
+288 NGNELVIWTL

-312 ASNPSDWQPPP
+312 QDPWQPPGHARERFKGP
-323 SRRGSIDMRTYR
+323 QAKTYTT
-335 AMVNKMLRR
+335 MVSKMLRR

-357 RPMGN
+357 RPIAN
-362 PNGSRARRS
+362 PNGTRGRRS
-371 SNSAATMGQEQT
+371 SPSAAVFGQDRT
-383 PPITQW
+383 PQPPQW
-389 FDPSD
+389 FDP
-394 TNLLQPG
+394 TNLLQSG

-425 KRVYDLKEQRKI
+425 KRVYDLKEQRQI
-437 KFPVLHHIDEAQDL
+437 TFPVLHHIDEAQDL

-531 PGEALVDIF
+531 PGEALVDLF

-563 QQQEQPAQAL
+563 QQQEQQAQ
-573 QQTQEETEELLQQQ
+573 
-587 EQPAQALQQ
+587 
-596 TQEETEELLQ
+596 
-606 QQEQP
+606 
-611 AQALQQT
+611 
-618 QEEEDIGF
+618 EDIAQEDIEF

>member
-20 YTFNQPELSAND
+20 YTFNEPELSAND
-32 FVIVEDRASY
+32 FVIVEDRASH

-74 LEQNNYTRE
+74 LEQNNYARE

-115 SIARQAEEAE
+115 SIARQATEDE
-125 IIRYLNLPPADE
+125 IIRYLNLPPANE

-153 NRRTLFY
+153 NPRTLFY

-180 RAALQMKFAVII
+180 RAALQMGFAVII
-192 YDHKPDYQDIDK
+192 YDHKPDYQHINR
-204 PNQDAMDLLKGNGQ
+204 PNQDAIDILNGNGQ
-218 TAQGTTW
+218 IDQDTTW
-225 IEGVNTKYYYLG
+225 IEGINADYYYLG
-237 EQSTTLKGTSI
+237 DESTAFQGTPI
-248 AIPASEFDPAVLAA
+248 GIPASEFDPAVLAA
-262 VMYYPPNETNPR
+262 VMYSPPNETNSR
-274 EEFETLLEEFDDEQ
+274 EEFETLLEEFDDER
-288 QANRKGDEQVTWTL
+288 QADQNGNDRVIWTL
-302 GDFFQWVTSN
+302 RDFFQWVTSN
-312 ASNPSDWQPPP
+312 NDRNWQPPAHTGDRFAGRQR
-323 SRRGSIDMRTYR
+323 STYD
-335 AMVNKMLRR
+335 AMVKKMLRR

-357 RPMGN
+357 RPTAN
-362 PNGSRARRS
+362 PNGTRPTRS
-371 SNSAATMGQEQT
+371 SPSAAVFGQDQT
-383 PPITQW
+383 PQQPQY
-389 FDPSD
+389 FDP

-425 KRVYDLKEQRKI
+425 KRVYDLKEQRQI
-437 KFPVLHHIDEAQDL
+437 TFPVMHHIDEAQDL

-474 SRQIAFTIAV
+474 SREIAFTISV

-531 PGEALVDIF
+531 PGEALVDLF

-563 QQQEQPAQAL
+563 QQQEQQATSES
-573 QQTQEETEELLQQQ
+573 QKQRRNSQTR
-587 EQPAQALQQ
+587 
-596 TQEETEELLQ
+596 
-606 QQEQP
+606 
-611 AQALQQT
+611 
-618 QEEEDIGF
+618 

>member
-32 FVIVEDRASY
+32 FVIVEDRASH

-74 LEQNNYTRE
+74 LEQNKYTRE

-115 SIARQAEEAE
+115 SIARQATEDE
-125 IIRYLNLPPADE
+125 IIKYLNLPPADE

-153 NRRTLFY
+153 NPRTLFY

-180 RAALQMKFAVII
+180 RAALQMDFAVII
-192 YDHKPDYQDIDK
+192 YDHKPDYQHIDK
-204 PNQDAMDLLKGNGQ
+204 PNQDAMDILNGNGQ
-218 TAQGTTW
+218 TEQDTTW
-225 IEGVNTKYYYLG
+225 IEGIKADFYYLG
-237 EQSTTLKGTSI
+237 EESTAFQGTPI

-262 VMYYPPNETNPR
+262 VMYYPPNETNSR

-288 QANRKGDEQVTWTL
+288 QVNQNGNEPVIWTL
-302 GDFFQWVTSN
+302 RDFFQWVTSN
-312 ASNPSDWQPPP
+312 QNPWQPPE
-323 SRRGSIDMRTYR
+323 SARERLGGRQASTYK
-335 AMVNKMLRR
+335 AMVSKMLRR

-357 RPMGN
+357 RPM
-362 PNGSRARRS
+362 PNNNATRDRRPS
-371 SNSAATMGQEQT
+371 PSAAMLGLEQT
-383 PPITQW
+383 PQQPQW
-389 FDPSD
+389 FDP
-394 TNLLQPG
+394 THLLQPG
-401 RALVIRVGQAGGG
+401 KALVIRVGQAGGG

-425 KRVYDLKEQRKI
+425 KRVYDLKEQRQI
-437 KFPVLHHIDEAQDL
+437 TFPVLHHIDEAQDL

-531 PGEALVDIF
+531 PGEALVDLF

-563 QQQEQPAQAL
+563 QQQEQQQATS
-573 QQTQEETEELLQQQ
+573 Q
-587 EQPAQALQQ
+587 
-596 TQEETEELLQ
+596 
-606 QQEQP
+606 
-611 AQALQQT
+611 
-618 QEEEDIGF
+618 

>member
-1 MTLIQIPDTINSDL
+1 MIFYLQVPDTINSDL

-32 FVIVEDRASY
+32 FVIIEDSASQ
-42 RNYFGQVVG
+42 RKYFGQVVG

-74 LEQNNYTRE
+74 LEQKKYTRE

-102 DPPSSVRRRPQIG
+102 NPPSSVRLRPQIG
-115 SIARQAEEAE
+115 SIARQATEDE
-125 IIRYLNLPPADE
+125 IITYLNLPPADE
-137 KYRIGQ
+137 RYRIGQ
-143 IIDSNIGIYI
+143 IIDTNIGIYI
-153 NRRTLFY
+153 NPRTLFY

-166 ATGSGKTNSCANYI
+166 STGSGKTNSCANYI
-180 RAALQMKFAVII
+180 RAALQMNFAVII
-192 YDHKPDYQDIDK
+192 YDHKPDYQHIDI
-204 PNQDAMDLLKGNGQ
+204 PNQDAKDILNSSEQ
-218 TAQGTTW
+218 TDQDTTW
-225 IEGVNTKYYYLG
+225 IEGINTDYYYLG
-237 EQSTTLKGTSI
+237 DESTAFKGTPI

-262 VMYYPPNETNPR
+262 VMYYPPNEMNSR
-274 EEFETLLEEFDDEQ
+274 EEFETLLEEFDDER
-288 QANRKGDEQVTWTL
+288 QADRNGNEPAIWTL
-302 GDFFQWVTSN
+302 RDFFQWVTSN
-312 ASNPSDWQPPP
+312 QNPWQPPEHA
-323 SRRGSIDMRTYR
+323 RERLGGKQAATYK
-335 AMVNKMLRR
+335 AMVSKMLRR
-344 NRRPAWVDGGLPI
+344 NRRPAWVDGGEPI
-357 RPMGN
+357 RPQ
-362 PNGSRARRS
+362 
-371 SNSAATMGQEQT
+371 SNSNGTKSIKPNPSAAMFGKDTAPQK
-383 PPITQW
+383 PQW
-389 FDPSD
+389 FDPVS
-394 TNLLQPG
+394 LLTPG
-401 RALVIRVGQAGGG
+401 KALVIRVGQSGGG

-425 KRVYDLKEQRKI
+425 KRVYDLKEQRQI

-451 FNGSKQFASAIG
+451 FNGNKQFASAMG

-474 SRQIAFTIAV
+474 SKKIAFTIAV

-531 PGEALVDIF
+531 PGEALVDLF

-563 QQQEQPAQAL
+563 QA
-573 QQTQEETEELLQQQ
+573 QEEQQQ
-587 EQPAQALQQ
+587 AVPQSKK
-596 TQEETEELLQ
+596 
-606 QQEQP
+606 
-611 AQALQQT
+611 
-618 QEEEDIGF
+618 

>member
-1 MTLIQIPDTINSDL
+1 MTLIQIPDTTNSDL

-20 YTFNQPELSAND
+20 YTFNEPEFSAND
-32 FVIVEDRASY
+32 FVLIEDHAGQRS
-42 RNYFGQVVG
+42 YFGQIVG

-74 LEQNNYTRE
+74 LEQNNYARE

-115 SIARQAEEAE
+115 SISRLATENE
-125 IIRYLNLPPADE
+125 IITYLNLPPADE
-137 KYRIGQ
+137 RYRIGQ
-143 IIDSNIGIYI
+143 IIDTNVGIYLSS
-153 NRRTLFY
+153 RTLFY

-166 ATGSGKTNSCANYI
+166 STGSGKTNSCANYI
-180 RAALQMKFAVII
+180 RAALQMGFAVII
-192 YDHKPDYQDIDK
+192 YDHKPDYQHINR
-204 PNQDAMDLLKGNGQ
+204 PNQDAINIFNGNSHTNQ
-218 TAQGTTW
+218 NATW
-225 IEGVNTKYYYLG
+225 IEGVNADFYYLG
-237 EQSTTLKGTSI
+237 EESTSFQGTPI

-262 VMYYPPNETNPR
+262 VMYYPPGEINPR
-274 EEFETLLEEFDDEQ
+274 EEFETLLEEFNDEQ
-288 QANRKGDEQVTWTL
+288 QAEEDTNERVIWTL
-302 GDFFQWVTSN
+302 GDFYRWVTSYDQNPN
-312 ASNPSDWQPPP
+312 ARQPPP
-323 SRRGSIDMRTYR
+323 HRRGQIDTRTYN

-357 RPMGN
+357 RPTANANGN
-362 PNGSRARRS
+362 GNIRPDPNAVILGV
-371 SNSAATMGQEQT
+371 EQNLQQ
-383 PPITQW
+383 PQW
-389 FDPSD
+389 FDP
-394 TNLLQPG
+394 TTLLQPG

-425 KRVYDLKEQRKI
+425 KRVYELKEQRQI
-437 KFPVLHHIDEAQDL
+437 TFPVLHHIDEAQDL

-484 QSAAQIPDDILN
+484 QSAAQVPDDILN
-496 NLNTRIIHRHNRA
+496 NLNSRIIHRHNRA

-518 AADAQISMTKNFG
+518 AADAQITMTKNFDR
-531 PGEALVDIF
+531 GEALVDLF

-563 QQQEQPAQAL
+563 QQQEQPAQ
-573 QQTQEETEELLQQQ
+573 QQEQPAQQQ
-587 EQPAQALQQ
+587 EQPAQ
-596 TQEETEELLQ
+596 

-611 AQALQQT
+611 AQEQEQNAL
-618 QEEEDIGF
+618 EEDIPF

>member
-20 YTFNQPELSAND
+20 YTFNEPELSAND
-32 FVIVEDRASY
+32 FVIVEDCASQ
-42 RNYFGQVVG
+42 RNYFGQVVS

-74 LEQNNYTRE
+74 LEQNNYARD

-102 DPPSSVRRRPQIG
+102 NPPSSVRRRPQIG
-115 SIARQAEEAE
+115 SIARQATEDE
-125 IIRYLNLPPADE
+125 IIRYLSLPPADE
-137 KYRIGQ
+137 RYRIGE

-153 NRRTLFY
+153 NSRTLFY

-180 RAALQMKFAVII
+180 RAALQMGFAVII
-192 YDHKPDYQDIDK
+192 YDHKPDYQHIDR
-204 PNQDAMDLLKGNGQ
+204 PNQDAIEILNGNGQ
-218 TAQGTTW
+218 TEQDTTW
-225 IEGVNTKYYYLG
+225 IQGINADYYYLG
-237 EQSTTLKGTSI
+237 EESTTFRGTPI
-248 AIPASEFDPAVLAA
+248 AIPASEFDPPVLAA
-262 VMYYPPNETNPR
+262 VMYYPPNETNSR

-288 QANRKGDEQVTWTL
+288 HANQNGNDPVIWTL
-302 GDFFQWVTSN
+302 GDFFQWVTSYNPQSPN
-312 ASNPSDWQPPP
+312 APWQPPEHARERLGGRQA
-323 SRRGSIDMRTYR
+323 STYR
-335 AMVNKMLRR
+335 AMVAKMLRR
-344 NRRPAWVDGGLPI
+344 NRRPAWVDGGMPI
-357 RPMGN
+357 RPM
-362 PNGSRARRS
+362 AS
-371 SNSAATMGQEQT
+371 SNGARGRRASPSAAVFGQDQT
-383 PPITQW
+383 PPQAQW
-389 FDPSD
+389 FDPTS
-394 TNLLQPG
+394 LLQPG

-425 KRVYDLKEQRKI
+425 KRVYELKDQRCI
-437 KFPVLHHIDEAQDL
+437 NFPVLHHIDEAQDL
-451 FNGSKQFASAIG
+451 FNSSKQFASAIG

-563 QQQEQPAQAL
+563 QQQDQQAASQLQRQPRGS
-573 QQTQEETEELLQQQ
+573 QTR
-587 EQPAQALQQ
+587 
-596 TQEETEELLQ
+596 
-606 QQEQP
+606 
-611 AQALQQT
+611 
-618 QEEEDIGF
+618 

>member
-20 YTFNQPELSAND
+20 YTFNKPELSAND
-32 FVIVEDRASY
+32 FVIVEDRASQ

-74 LEQNNYTRE
+74 LEQNNYARD

-115 SIARQAEEAE
+115 SIARQATEEE
-125 IIRYLNLPPADE
+125 IIRHLNLPPADE
-137 KYRIGQ
+137 RYRLGQ
-143 IIDSNIGIYI
+143 IIDTNIGIYI
-153 NRRTLFY
+153 DPRTLFY

-180 RAALQMKFAVII
+180 RAALQMGFAVII
-192 YDHKPDYQDIDK
+192 YDHKPDYQHINR
-204 PNQDAMDLLKGNGQ
+204 PNQDAIDFLKGNGKINQ
-218 TAQGTTW
+218 DTTW
-225 IEGVNTKYYYLG
+225 IQGVNADFYYLG
-237 EQSTTLKGTSI
+237 EEATTFDGTPI
-248 AIPASEFDPAVLAA
+248 AIPASEFDPAVLAS
-262 VMYYPPNETNPR
+262 VMYYPPGETNPR
-274 EEFETLLEEFDDEQ
+274 EEFETFLEEFDDER
-288 QANRKGDEQVTWTL
+288 QAEQNDNESVIWTL

-312 ASNPSDWQPPP
+312 QNPWQPPP
-323 SRRGSIDMRTYR
+323 HRRGQIDMRTYR
-335 AMVNKMLRR
+335 AMVNKMRRR
-344 NRRPAWVDGGLPI
+344 NRRPAWVDGGVPI
-357 RPMGN
+357 DTTGN
-362 PNGSRARRS
+362 PNGTRGRNS
-371 SNSAATMGQEQT
+371 SASAAVFGQDQT
-383 PPITQW
+383 PQQPEW
-389 FDPSD
+389 FDPSS
-394 TNLLQPG
+394 LLKPG

-425 KRVYDLKEQRKI
+425 KRVYELKEQRQI
-437 KFPVLHHIDEAQDL
+437 TFPVLHHIDEAQDL
-451 FNGSKQFASAIG
+451 FNGSKQLASAIG

-496 NLNTRIIHRHNRA
+496 NLNSRIIHRHNRA

-518 AADAQISMTKNFG
+518 AADAQISMTKNFDR
-531 PGEALVDIF
+531 GEALVDLF
-540 GASAVVNARM
+540 GSSAVVNARM

-563 QQQEQPAQAL
+563 QQQEQQP
-573 QQTQEETEELLQQQ
+573 QQ
-587 EQPAQALQQ
+587 EVLAQD
-596 TQEETEELLQ
+596 
-606 QQEQP
+606 
-611 AQALQQT
+611 
-618 QEEEDIGF
+618 EDIPF

>member
-20 YTFNQPELSAND
+20 YTFNEPELSANE
-32 FVIVEDRASY
+32 FVIVEDRASQ

-51 PQANL
+51 PLANL

-74 LEQNNYTRE
+74 LEQNKYARD

-115 SIARQAEEAE
+115 SIARQATEEE
-125 IIRYLNLPPADE
+125 IIRYLNLPLADE
-137 KYRIGQ
+137 RYRIGQ
-143 IIDSNIGIYI
+143 IIDSNIGIYV
-153 NRRTLFY
+153 NPRTLFY

-166 ATGSGKTNSCANYI
+166 STGSGKTNSCANYI
-180 RAALQMKFAVII
+180 RAALQMDFAVII
-192 YDHKPDYQDIDK
+192 YDHKPDYQHINR
-204 PNQDAMDLLKGNGQ
+204 PNQDAIDILNGNGQ
-218 TAQGTTW
+218 TNQNTTW
-225 IEGVNTKYYYLG
+225 IEGINADFYYLG
-237 EQSTTLKGTSI
+237 DESTAFQGTPI

-262 VMYYPPNETNPR
+262 VMYYPPGEINPR

-288 QANRKGDEQVTWTL
+288 QAAQDTNERVIWTL
-302 GDFFQWVTSN
+302 GDFYRWVTSN
-312 ASNPSDWQPPP
+312 QNPWQPPEHA
-323 SRRGSIDMRTYR
+323 RERLGGRQAQTYR
-335 AMVNKMLRR
+335 AMVSKMSRR
-344 NRRPAWVDGGLPI
+344 NRCPAWVDGGLPI
-357 RPMGN
+357 RPTGN
-362 PNGSRARRS
+362 PNGTRGRRPS
-371 SNSAATMGQEQT
+371 ASAAMLGIEQT
-383 PPITQW
+383 PDQPQW
-389 FDPSD
+389 FDPAS
-394 TNLLQPG
+394 LLRPG

-414 RDYGLF
+414 RNYGLF

-425 KRVYDLKEQRKI
+425 KRVYDLKEQRQI
-437 KFPVLHHIDEAQDL
+437 TFPVLHHIDEAQDL

-531 PGEALVDIF
+531 PGEALVDLF

-563 QQQEQPAQAL
+563 QQQEQQA
-573 QQTQEETEELLQQQ
+573 QEEIE
-587 EQPAQALQQ
+587 
-596 TQEETEELLQ
+596 
-606 QQEQP
+606 
-611 AQALQQT
+611 
-618 QEEEDIGF
+618 F

>member
-32 FVIVEDRASY
+32 FVIVEDRASH

-115 SIARQAEEAE
+115 SIARQATEDE

-137 KYRIGQ
+137 RYRIGQ

-153 NRRTLFY
+153 NPRTLFY

-166 ATGSGKTNSCANYI
+166 STGSGKTNSCANYI
-180 RAALQMKFAVII
+180 RAALQMGFAVII
-192 YDHKPDYQDIDK
+192 YDHKPDYQHINRRNQEAIDILNRNVHAD
-204 PNQDAMDLLKGNGQ
+204 QD
-218 TAQGTTW
+218 TTW
-225 IEGVNTKYYYLG
+225 IEGVNADYYYLG
-237 EQSTTLKGTSI
+237 EESTAFDGTPI

-262 VMYYPPNETNPR
+262 VMYYPPNETNAR

-288 QANRKGDEQVTWTL
+288 HANQNDNEPVIWTL
-302 GDFFQWVTSN
+302 REFFQWVTSN
-312 ASNPSDWQPPP
+312 QDPWQPPAQ
-323 SRRGSIDMRTYR
+323 RRGQIDMRTYN
-335 AMVNKMLRR
+335 AMVRKMLRR
-344 NRRPAWVDGGLPI
+344 NRRPAWVDGGLSI
-357 RPMGN
+357 RPTAN
-362 PNGSRARRS
+362 PNGARGRRPS
-371 SNSAATMGQEQT
+371 ASAAMLGLEQT
-383 PPITQW
+383 HQQPQW
-389 FDPSD
+389 FDPTD
-394 TNLLQPG
+394 LLQPG

-425 KRVYDLKEQRKI
+425 RRVYELKDQRQI
-437 KFPVLHHIDEAQDL
+437 TFPVLHHIDEAQDL
-451 FNGSKQFASAIG
+451 FNGSKQFASAMG
-463 NVLSEGVRKGR
+463 NVLSEGIRKGR

-531 PGEALVDIF
+531 PGEALVDLF

-563 QQQEQPAQAL
+563 QQQE
-573 QQTQEETEELLQQQ
+573 EQQQ
-587 EQPAQALQQ
+587 AASQLQRQRGGSQ
-596 TQEETEELLQ
+596 TR
-606 QQEQP
+606 
-611 AQALQQT
+611 
-618 QEEEDIGF
+618 

>member
-32 FVIVEDRASY
+32 FVIVEDRASH

-115 SIARQAEEAE
+115 SIARQAKEAE

-137 KYRIGQ
+137 RYRIGQ

-153 NRRTLFY
+153 NARTLFY

-166 ATGSGKTNSCANYI
+166 STGSGKTNSCANYI
-180 RAALQMKFAVII
+180 RAALQMDFAVII
-192 YDHKPDYQDIDK
+192 YDHKPDYQHINRL
-204 PNQDAMDLLKGNGQ
+204 NQDAIDILNRNGQ
-218 TAQGTTW
+218 TDQDTTW
-225 IEGVNTKYYYLG
+225 IEGVNANFYYLG
-237 EQSTTLKGTSI
+237 EESTAFQGTPI

-262 VMYYPPNETNPR
+262 VMYYPPNETNQR

-288 QANRKGDEQVTWTL
+288 QANQNGNEPVIWTL
-302 GDFFQWVTSN
+302 RDFFQWVTSN
-312 ASNPSDWQPPP
+312 QNPWQPPE
-323 SRRGSIDMRTYR
+323 SARERLGGKQASTYKT
-335 AMVNKMLRR
+335 MVSKMLRR

-357 RPMGN
+357 RPTTN
-362 PNGSRARRS
+362 SNGARGRSPSR
-371 SNSAATMGQEQT
+371 SAAMLGLEET
-383 PPITQW
+383 PRQPQW
-389 FDPSD
+389 FDP

-425 KRVYDLKEQRKI
+425 KRVYELKEQRLI
-437 KFPVLHHIDEAQDL
+437 TVPVLHHIDEAQDL

-531 PGEALVDIF
+531 PGEALVDLF

-563 QQQEQPAQAL
+563 QQQEQQ
-573 QQTQEETEELLQQQ
+573 
-587 EQPAQALQQ
+587 
-596 TQEETEELLQ
+596 
-606 QQEQP
+606 

-618 QEEEDIGF
+618 QEEEGLGF